1 MIDRAMSGELTDGAA
16 AGHLGDPSKPS
27 HRKGGIERF
36 HSWFVEVNFR
46 KAIWLAPL
54 AWTLHEAEE
63 WDINR
68 FESRHFI
75 DPGYFS
81 LVDHPVLWIG
91 LAQVALQ
98 GMLWTALTAWPRN
111 SRCAA
116 FLSLPWFIYFSFGNA
131 LQHFWWE
138 FRFGGYTPGIVTAT
152 LLVAPVV
159 IGLTIKAIREK
170 LIPWWYAGIFYLCA
184 AGMLISAIRSGD
196 HIPPMMVRMIGNSVH
211 LIRALL
217 GRH

>member
-1 MIDRAMSGELTDGAA
+1 MVDPAMSRELTDGAA
-16 AGHLGDPSKPS
+16 AGRLGDPSKVS
-27 HRKGGIERF
+27 HRGGGIEQLY
-36 HSWFVEVNFR
+36 SWFVGLDFR

-54 AWTLHEAEE
+54 AWTLHETEE

-68 FESRHFI
+68 FESQHFV

-98 GMLWTALTAWPRN
+98 GVLWTALTAWPRN
-111 SRCAA
+111 SRFAA
-116 FLSLPWFIYFSFGNA
+116 FLTLPWFIYFSFGNA

-138 FRFGGYTPGIVTAT
+138 LRFGGYTPGIVTAS
-152 LLVAPVV
+152 LLVFPVV

-170 LIPWWYAGIFYLCA
+170 LIPWWYAGIFYLC
-184 AGMLISAIRSGD
+184 GGSMLISAIRSGD
-196 HIPPMMVRMIGNSVH
+196 HLPPMLATMIGNSVH
-211 LIRALL
+211 MIRALL